1 MIYPSL
7 EQFKENIN
15 NSKLAT
21 FAMEMEGDL
30 HTPISIF
37 KKMCKGKNTYMLESV
52 EKGKWGKYSYIGRNP
67 FMQIRAYAEKVEIER
82 GGETEVK
89 TGKPLDIIRNVI
101 GEYAIKED
109 ADSADFTG
117 GAVGYVGYDFVRT
130 CEKLG
135 EPGEDDFKM
144 PDVHLMVAKEMVAYD
159 HERQKIKL
167 MINIPIDDVAYEN
180 GHEKDNADSIYEY
193 ASERLASIRA
203 EIENPEPI
211 EKREEGVKKY
221 LEYSS
226 SETKES
232 FMEKV
237 LKAKEYIKDGDIF
250 QVVLSQRLQVET
262 DMHPFDV
269 YRTLR
274 TLNPSPYMY
283 YIDYGDYHIAGS
295 SPELLV
301 KAVSGK
307 LETCPIAGP
316 RPRGVTSEEDDA
328 HASELIQDEK
338 ERAEHMMLV
347 DLARNDIGR
356 ISKFGTVKL
365 TNFMEI
371 QKYSHVMHI
380 VSNVIGDMKEECDM
394 FDSLRACLPAGT
406 VSGAP
411 KVRAMQI
418 IDELEYKK
426 RGVYAG
432 AIGYFGFNGNM
443 DTCIAIRTIV
453 FKEGKA
459 HIQAGAG
466 IVADS
471 DPLSEYNETLR
482 KAQALVQAI
491 DISRG
496 DAK

>member
-7 EQFKENIN
+7 EQFKETIN

-21 FAMEMEGDL
+21 FTVEMEGDL
-30 HTPISIF
+30 HTPVSIF
-37 KKMCKGKNTYMLESV
+37 KKLCKGKNTYMLESV

-67 FMQIRAYAEKVEIER
+67 FMQIKAYGERVEIQKD
-82 GGETEVK
+82 GETEVK
-89 TGKPLDIIRNVI
+89 SGSPLQIIRDVI
-101 GEYAIKED
+101 GGYGVKED
-109 ADSADFTG
+109 GASVDFTG
-117 GAVGYVGYDFVRT
+117 GAVGYIGYDFVRT

-159 HERQKIKL
+159 HERQKIKII
-167 MINIPIDDVAYEN
+167 INIPLDEMACESAY
-180 GHEKDNADSIYEY
+180 GKDRADRIYEY
-193 ASERLASIRA
+193 AKNRLSDIST
-203 EIENPEPI
+203 EIEKPEPLQSG
-211 EKREEGVKKY
+211 EEVVKKP

-226 SETKES
+226 SETRES

-237 LKAKEYIKDGDIF
+237 LRAKEHIKDGDIF

-262 DMHPFDV
+262 DVHPLDV

-283 YIDYGDYHIAGS
+283 YIDYGDYHIVGS

-307 LETCPIAGP
+307 LETCPIAGT
-316 RPRGVTSEEDDA
+316 RPRGETKAEDDA
-328 HASELIQDEK
+328 NASELLADEK

-356 ISKFGTVKL
+356 ISKFGTVEL
-365 TNFMEI
+365 TNFMEV
-371 QKYSHVMHI
+371 QRYSHVMHI
-380 VSNVIGDMKEECDM
+380 VSNVIGNMKDECDM
-394 FDSLRACLPAGT
+394 FDALRACLPAGT

-418 IDELEYKK
+418 IDELESKK

-453 FKEGKA
+453 FKDGKA

-466 IVADS
+466 VVADS

-496 DAK
+496 NEQ